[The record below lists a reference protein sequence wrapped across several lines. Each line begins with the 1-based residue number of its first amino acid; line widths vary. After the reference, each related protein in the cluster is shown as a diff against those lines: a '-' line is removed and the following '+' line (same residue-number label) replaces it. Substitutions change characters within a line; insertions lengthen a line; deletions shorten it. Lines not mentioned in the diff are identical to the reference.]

1 MFVHLDINTR
11 IESYYTFITEHYPLN
26 LPYFIARRLAF
37 SKEPSFTKVIVKIA
51 IVAIAISLAVMII
64 TTAMI
69 TGFKK
74 EITNKIFGFWG
85 HIHITDSIKST
96 SFDQRPID
104 RNDEYYYTLQD
115 IDTIEHQQ
123 PASMMGVELEERYTT
138 ELTSGGVKY
147 AQVYAMIPG
156 IITAKARNFEGIM
169 FKGVGDDYH
178 WEIMEDFLID
188 GRVIDTQSDSVS
200 NDIMI
205 SKVTSKRLRMNVGDP
220 MIVSFFKDRK
230 QIRKRMEV
238 VGIYNTGLDEYD
250 RKFAITD
257 IRKLQDVMDWQPN
270 QVGGIE
276 VFVDHLEDIDL
287 ISDYIHLE
295 HLPPSI
301 YSRTIR
307 EKYSGIFDWLELQD
321 INELVIL
328 GLMIIVAIIN
338 MITALL
344 ILILDRT
351 KMIGTLKAL
360 GANDWDVRKIFLYYA
375 AYIVLWGM
383 LFGNLLGLTICWI
396 QKKYGIIELDEAN
409 YYISVAP
416 IDVQL
421 SNLLLINIACFF
433 ITIIFLV
440 LPTYLVTRISPMKA
454 LRFG

>member
-1 MFVHLDINTR
+1 
-11 IESYYTFITEHYPLN
+11 
-26 LPYFIARRLAF
+26 
-37 SKEPSFTKVIVKIA
+37 
-51 IVAIAISLAVMII
+51 MII

-74 EITNKIFGFWG
+74 EITNKIYGFWG
-85 HIHITDSIKST
+85 HIHIADSSNST

-115 IDTIEHQQ
+115 IDAIEYQH
-123 PASMMGVELEERYTT
+123 PASVLGQEIEEGYTMEMT
-138 ELTSGGVKY
+138 TGGVKY

-156 IITAKARNFEGIM
+156 IITAKAKNFEGIM
-169 FKGVGDDYH
+169 MKGVGDDYH
-178 WEIMEDFLID
+178 WNIMEDFLVE
-188 GRVIDTQSDSVS
+188 GRVIDTQSDTVS
-200 NDIMI
+200 NEIMI
-205 SKVTSKRLRMNVGDP
+205 SKVTSKRLKMKVGDRTN
-220 MIVSFFKDRK
+220 VSFFKDRK
-230 QIRKRMEV
+230 QLIRRLEV

-250 RKFAITD
+250 RKFALTD
-257 IRKLQDVMDWQPN
+257 IRKLQGVLGWEPN

-276 VFVDHLEDIDL
+276 VFVDNLEDLDMV
-287 ISDYIHLE
+287 SSYIYYD

-301 YSRTIR
+301 FSETTR
-307 EKYSGIFDWLELQD
+307 ERYSGIFDWLELQD

-360 GANDWDVRKIFLYYA
+360 GAGDWAVRKIFLYYA

-383 LFGNLLGLTICWI
+383 FFGNVLGLTICWI
-396 QKKYGIIELDEAN
+396 QKKFEIIELDEAN

-421 SNLLLINIACFF
+421 SNLLMINIACFF

>member
-1 MFVHLDINTR
+1 
-11 IESYYTFITEHYPLN
+11 
-26 LPYFIARRLAF
+26 
-37 SKEPSFTKVIVKIA
+37 
-51 IVAIAISLAVMII
+51 MII

-85 HIHITDSIKST
+85 HIHITDTSMST
-96 SFDQRPID
+96 SFDQRPLN

-115 IDTIEHQQ
+115 IDTIEYQH
-123 PASMMGVELEERYTT
+123 PASVMGQEVEKSYTT

-147 AQVYAMIPG
+147 AQVFAIIPG

-169 FKGVGDDYH
+169 LKGVGEDYH
-178 WEIMEDFLID
+178 WEIMNDFLID
-188 GRVIDTQSDSVS
+188 GRIINTQSDTVS

-205 SKVTSKRLRMNVGDP
+205 SKVTSKRLKLNVGDP
-220 MIVSFFKDRK
+220 MIVSFIKDRK
-230 QIRKRMEV
+230 RIRKRMEV

-257 IRKLQDVMDWQPN
+257 IRKLQDVLDWSPHE
-270 QVGGIE
+270 VGGIE
-276 VFVDHLEDIDL
+276 VFVDNLDDL
-287 ISDYIHLE
+287 AIVSDYIYYQ

-301 YSRTIR
+301 FSQTIR
-307 EKYSGIFDWLELQD
+307 EKFPSIFDWLDLQD

-360 GANDWDVRKIFLYYA
+360 GANNWAIRKIFLYYA
-375 AYIVLWGM
+375 AYIVLWGI
-383 LFGNLLGLTICWI
+383 LIGNVLGLSICWL
-396 QKKYGIIELDEAN
+396 QKEYGIIQLDEAS

-416 IDVQL
+416 IDIQL
-421 SNLLLINIACFF
+421 GNLVVINIACFL

-440 LPTYLVTRISPMKA
+440 LPTYLVTRITPMKA

>member
-1 MFVHLDINTR
+1 
-11 IESYYTFITEHYPLN
+11 
-26 LPYFIARRLAF
+26 
-37 SKEPSFTKVIVKIA
+37 
-51 IVAIAISLAVMII
+51 MII

-85 HIHITDSIKST
+85 HIHITDSSNST
-96 SFDQRPID
+96 NFDQRPID

-115 IDTIEHQQ
+115 IDNIEYQS
-123 PASMMGVELEERYTT
+123 PDNVMGQEVEDNYTT
-138 ELTSGGVKY
+138 EMTTGGVKY
-147 AQVYAMIPG
+147 VQVYAMIPG

-178 WEIMEDFLID
+178 WEVMKDFLVD
-188 GRVIDTQSDSVS
+188 GRVINTQSDSVS

-205 SKVTSKRLRMNVGDP
+205 SKVTSKRLKMNVGDF

-238 VGIYNTGLDEYD
+238 VGIYNSGLDEYD
-250 RKFAITD
+250 RKFAMTD
-257 IRKLQDVMDWQPN
+257 IRKLQDVMGWQSN

-276 VFVDHLEDIDL
+276 VFVDNLEDLDL
-287 ISDYIHLE
+287 VSDYIYYD

-301 YSRTIR
+301 YSQTIR
-307 EKYSGIFDWLELQD
+307 EKFSSIFDWLELQD

-360 GANDWDVRKIFLYYA
+360 GASNWAVRKIFLYYA
-375 AYIVLWGM
+375 AYIVLWGI
-383 LFGNLLGLTICWI
+383 LLGNVLGLSICWL
-396 QKKYGIIELDEAN
+396 QKKFGIIELDEAS

-416 IDVQL
+416 IDVQW
-421 SNLLLINIACFF
+421 SNLLLINVACFV
-433 ITIIFLV
+433 ITLIFLV
-440 LPTYLVTRISPMKA
+440 LPTYLVTRITPIKA

>member
-1 MFVHLDINTR
+1 M
-11 IESYYTFITEHYPLN
+11 
-26 LPYFIARRLAF
+26 
-37 SKEPSFTKVIVKIA
+37 
-51 IVAIAISLAVMII
+51 AIAISLAVMII

-85 HIHITDSIKST
+85 HIHITDTSNST

-115 IDTIEHQQ
+115 IDTIEYQY
-123 PASMMGVELEERYTT
+123 PASLMGQELDESYTT
-138 ELTSGGVKY
+138 EITSGGVKY

-156 IITAKARNFEGIM
+156 IITAKERNFEGII

-200 NDIMI
+200 NEIMI
-205 SKVTSKRLRMNVGDP
+205 SKVTSKRMKMNVGDP

-230 QIRKRMEV
+230 QIRKRLKV

-257 IRKLQDVMDWQPN
+257 IRKLQDIMDWQPN
-270 QVGGIE
+270 EVGGIE
-276 VFVDHLEDIDL
+276 VFVDNIDDL
-287 ISDYIHLE
+287 DLVAYYIYNE
-295 HLPPSI
+295 HLPPRIFST
-301 YSRTIR
+301 TIR
-307 EKYSGIFDWLELQD
+307 EKYSSIFDWLELQD

-360 GANDWDVRKIFLYYA
+360 GANNWAVRKIFLYYA

-383 LFGNLLGLTICWI
+383 LFGNALGLFICWA
-396 QKKYGIIELDEAN
+396 QKKYGLITLDEAN

-433 ITIIFLV
+433 VTIIFLV
-440 LPTYLVTRISPMKA
+440 LPTYLVTRITPMKA